1 MIKKKKNSSK
11 VVKHCRNISHW
22 VSQLIITNA
31 HCIFLF
37 ACGCVLFC
45 SSKKPKVTSYGIEG
59 KPKIQIKVTSKRD
72 FTVGIMVKNL
82 PVNAEGARDMSSIP
96 GLGRSPGVGN
106 GNPPKCSCL
115 ENSMD
120 RGAWEATIHGVTKSW
135 TQLSMHKRIHTHIH
149 THTHNLL
156 KC

>member
-1 MIKKKKNSSK
+1 M
-11 VVKHCRNISHW
+11 
-22 VSQLIITNA
+22 
-31 HCIFLF
+31 
-37 ACGCVLFC
+37 LFC

-106 GNPPKCSCL
+106 GNSLQYSCL
-115 ENSMD
+115 ENSMV
-120 RGAWEATIHGVTKSW
+120 RVNWQATVHGVAKSQ
-135 TQLSMHKRIHTHIH
+135 T
-149 THTHNLL
+149 
-156 KC
+156 